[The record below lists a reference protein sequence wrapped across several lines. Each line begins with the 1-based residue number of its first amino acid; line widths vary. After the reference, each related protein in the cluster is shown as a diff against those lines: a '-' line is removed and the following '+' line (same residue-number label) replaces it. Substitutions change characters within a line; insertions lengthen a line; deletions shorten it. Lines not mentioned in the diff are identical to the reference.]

1 MSSMMK
7 TARASSA
14 KPKRPKFNPAR
25 AVNDRDWRRQQQD
38 QINAS
43 RASSLAA
50 SPPPPTARP
59 QSKCVN
65 PTCPDPRIVDG
76 TCVTCGAVAE
86 EASNIVSEVTFGE
99 TATGQA
105 VAQGTRVDH
114 GQAGPRMD
122 MINGRRRVA
131 GGGDAAPN
139 QETLNTAKLIIQ
151 SVCNKCRLSPVI
163 LETAPARFK
172 DLQQRGFCK
181 GRTVKTVA
189 GVSVYWAIR
198 NKEQEN
204 TSIMLIDIAD
214 ALEVDVFQ
222 LGRTFKLMLAV
233 VYKNARNCPFEPLF
247 PEDILKTFAVKL
259 GFYDDTHNV
268 LQDAVRIL
276 QRMDRDWIVLGRKPN
291 AICGSA
297 IIIAARMNNF
307 RRSTT
312 EVAIVSKTT
321 EATLR
326 QRLDE
331 FARVPSSQ
339 MSISDFKNKQ
349 FIPESHDPPAYYRQ
363 TKEFQEEQAKRKAA
377 RKRKRGPVNEE
388 EAEEHANSTGK
399 RQRTT
404 SNAAANGPLSPDPA
418 FRVDGD
424 GFAIPA
430 QPLRP
435 RSRGKDQAPAAA
447 AVSEDDISEAL
458 PTNDE
463 DQEDALAAK
472 YGDMPL
478 PDSATADR
486 ATAQISGFLSGA
498 KTIRKNRVQGSSLRQ
513 PVYLSD
519 QEKWQTEEEEAAR
532 VDIENLLDEESEV
545 WIAASKYAG
554 LQKQELIKKVQSA
567 LPFRYQDGIIDN
579 PEVAEDEFADDPEV
593 QNCLLKE
600 DERKVKEKLW
610 LNANKEWLREQQEK
624 EYKAKRAPPKKPR
637 KHNRRARI
645 GEGQTSPASSAGDA
659 IDAAAKRLNIS
670 SRLNYGNMNLKNMF
684 GPKRGGPGSVI
695 GSEATSRQTSRAG
708 SEEVTEHSVAGDSDD
723 EAVND
728 TEADEDDEHGFG
740 EDYDDEQFN
749 NNEDEEYGG
758 GGEFD

>member
-1 MSSMMK
+1 MMK
-7 TARASSA
+7 NARAGSA
-14 KPKRPKFNPAR
+14 KLKRPKHNPAR
-25 AVNDRDWRRQQQD
+25 AINDRDWRQQQHD
-38 QINAS
+38 KLNANAN

-50 SPPPPTARP
+50 SPAPFAARP

-65 PTCPDPRIVDG
+65 PNCLEPMIVDG
-76 TCVTCGAVAE
+76 TCVSCGAVAE
-86 EASNIVSEVTFGE
+86 EVSNIVAEVTFGE

-105 VAQGTRVDH
+105 MAQGTRVDH

-139 QETLNTAKLIIQ
+139 QETLNQGKVHIQ
-151 SVCNKCRLSPVI
+151 SVCNKCKLSPVI

-172 DLQQRGFCK
+172 DLQQRGFCR
-181 GRTVKTVA
+181 GRTVKVVA
-189 GVSVYWAIR
+189 GVAVYWAIR
-198 NKEQEN
+198 NKEHEN

-222 LGRTFKLMLAV
+222 LGRAFKLMLAE
-233 VYKNARNCPFEPLF
+233 VYRHARNCPFEPLF
-247 PEDILKTFAVKL
+247 PEDILKTLAIKL
-259 GFYDDTHNV
+259 EFKHDTHSV

-291 AICGSA
+291 AICASA

-307 RRSTT
+307 RRSST

-321 EATLR
+321 EATIR

-331 FARVPSSQ
+331 FSRVPSSQ
-339 MSISDFKNKQ
+339 MSIADFKNKPL
-349 FIPESHDPPAYYRQ
+349 IPESHDPPAYYRQ
-363 TKEFQEEQAKRKAA
+363 TKEFQDEEAKKKAA
-377 RKRKRGPVNEE
+377 RKRKRGSVDEE
-388 EAEEHANSTGK
+388 ELDDDTDSTDK
-399 RQRTT
+399 RQRMSPIET
-404 SNAAANGPLSPDPA
+404 ANGSASPAPA
-418 FRVDGD
+418 PRTDSD
-424 GFAIPA
+424 GFAIPRLP
-430 QPLRP
+430 QRP
-435 RSRGKDQAPAAA
+435 RSRGKNQAPEAPD
-447 AVSEDDISEAL
+447 VSEDDISEAL

-463 DQEDALAAK
+463 DEEDALAAK
-472 YGDMPL
+472 YGDIPL
-478 PDSATADR
+478 PGSATGDR
-486 ATAQISGFLSGA
+486 ATAKISSLLCGA
-498 KTIRKNRVQGSSLRQ
+498 KTIRTNRVQGSSLRQ

-519 QEKWQTEEEEAAR
+519 QEKWRDDEEEAALA
-532 VDIENLLDEESEV
+532 DIENLLDEESEV

-579 PEVAEDEFADDPEV
+579 PEVGEDEFADDLEV
-593 QNCLLKE
+593 LNCLLKE

-637 KHNRRARI
+637 KNNRRARI
-645 GEGQTSPASSAGDA
+645 GEGQTSPASSVGEA
-659 IDAAAKRLNIS
+659 IDAAGKRLNIS

-684 GPKRGGPGSVI
+684 GPKRGGPGSVV

-708 SEEVTEHSVAGDSDD
+708 SEEVPDDSVAGDSDE
-723 EAVND
+723 EAI
-728 TEADEDDEHGFG
+728 DDIDDDDDDDDGSG
-740 EDYDDEQFN
+740 EDYDEQFN
-749 NNEDEEYGG
+749 NNEDEEFGG